1 LGRFQLKSIGLI
13 IPARAASSR
22 FPNKPLALIG
32 GKKMIQRVWENAARD
47 FNPSNI
53 WIATD
58 DSIIFSEAQAFGA
71 NAIMT
76 SDQCL
81 TGTDRIAE
89 ANKTLNFDY
98 VMNVQG
104 DEPILEPW
112 ILEKVLKVTQEE
124 DFDALNCM
132 APILQYADFMSLDI
146 PKVVTNSNDE
156 LLYMSRAP
164 IPQGKEENNLLQ
176 RVFRQVCVY
185 VFSQKALSFYGKDK
199 KKSSL
204 ETIEDIEILRLLEHS
219 CPVKMIEVQSSSVA
233 VDKPEDIKRVEKILD
248 SNAALLL

>member
-1 LGRFQLKSIGLI
+1 LGGFKLKSIGLI
-13 IPARAASSR
+13 IPARSASSR
-22 FPNKPLALIG
+22 FPNKPLALIN
-32 GKKMIQRVWENAARD
+32 GKKMIQRVWENASRD

-58 DSIIFSEAQAFGA
+58 DSIIFSESEAFGA

-89 ANKTLNFDY
+89 ANETLNFDY
-98 VMNVQG
+98 IINIQG

-112 ILEKVLKVTQEE
+112 ILEKVLQIAREE

-132 APILQYADFMSLDI
+132 AAISKHSDFESLDI

-164 IPQGKEENNLLQ
+164 IPKGKEGNNLLQ

-185 VFSQKALSFYGKDK
+185 VFSKKALSFYGKDK
-199 KKSSL
+199 KKSLL

-219 CPVKMIEVQSSSVA
+219 CLVKMIEVQSSSVA
-233 VDKPEDIKRVEKILD
+233 VDTPKDIERVEKILN
-248 SNAALLL
+248 SSINL